1 MITAQQDTLEYYQQ
15 LLSEASRTTGDIVR
29 IWVRTPYT
37 PRTDEYH
44 VYRRSPVLG
53 LVIGT
58 NLQTMDGR
66 ATRVLFRRWPLIML
80 CKQRIASLERH
91 VESWL
96 EVAR

>member
-1 MITAQQDTLEYYQQ
+1 MITATQDSLEYYQQ

-37 PRTDEYH
+37 PRTDEYI
-44 VYRRSPVLG
+44 VYRCSPYRG
-53 LVIGT
+53 LVIGS
-58 NLQTMDGR
+58 NRQTMDGR

-91 VESWL
+91 IESWL

>member
-1 MITAQQDTLEYYQQ
+1 MITAQQDSLEYYQQ

-29 IWVRTPYT
+29 LWIRTPYT

-44 VYRRSPVLG
+44 VYRGSSVRG
-53 LVIGT
+53 LVIGC
-58 NLQTMDGR
+58 NLQTMEGR

-80 CKQRIASLERH
+80 CKQRIASLELH

>member
-15 LLSEASRTTGDIVR
+15 LISEASRTTGDIVR

-37 PRTDEYH
+37 PRTDEYI
-44 VYRRSPVLG
+44 VYRCSPYRG
-53 LVIGT
+53 LVIGS

-66 ATRVLFRRWPLIML
+66 ATRVLFKRWPLIML